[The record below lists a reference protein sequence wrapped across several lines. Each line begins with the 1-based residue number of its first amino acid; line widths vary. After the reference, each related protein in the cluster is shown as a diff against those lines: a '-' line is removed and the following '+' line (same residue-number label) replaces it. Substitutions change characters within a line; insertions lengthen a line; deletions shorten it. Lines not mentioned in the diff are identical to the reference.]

1 MIESDFRELE
11 KLFLALGDK
20 TRLRLLA
27 LMADGE
33 VPVGFLAERLGESQ
47 PKVSRHLAYL
57 RNAGVVYTRR
67 DGKWIYYGISYP
79 QDASQRRILE
89 TIIGAIAVMRVDG
102 EYIYFTGADI
112 NTEQAFG
119 QENDTYEQADM
130 FMTEDGDAS
139 DLDIYANEE
148 IVETHTADE
157 PEDVVDEQYDEPE
170 EMDVFL
176 L

>member
-33 VPVGFLAERLGESQ
+33 VAVGFLAERLGESQ

-79 QDASQRRILE
+79 HDASLRGILE
-89 TIIGAIAVMRVDG
+89 TVVQSMAVMRVDG
-102 EYIYFTGADI
+102 EYVYFTGADTY
-112 NTEQAFG
+112 TEQILSP
-119 QENDTYEQADM
+119 ENNTYVETYIDE
-130 FMTEDGDAS
+130 TEDDYEEE
-139 DLDIYANEE
+139 DIYEKAIYEE
-148 IVETHTADE
+148 DM
-157 PEDVVDEQYDEPE
+157 DDQRDEPE

>member
-1 MIESDFRELE
+1 MIESDLRELE

-27 LMADGE
+27 LLADGE

-57 RNAGVVYTRR
+57 RNAGVVHTRR

-89 TIIGAIAVMRVDG
+89 TVVGAIAVMRVDG
-102 EYIYFTGADI
+102 EYVYFTGADTY
-112 NTEQAFG
+112 TEQIFT
-119 QENDTYEQADM
+119 QENDIYEEADM
-130 FMTEDGDAS
+130 FIAKDLSEE
-139 DLDIYANEE
+139 DLDID
-148 IVETHTADE
+148 THEDTFEADIADE
-157 PEDVVDEQYDEPE
+157 LHDEPE

>member
-11 KLFLALGDK
+11 KLFLAFGDK

-33 VPVGFLAERLGESQ
+33 VAVGFLAERLGESQ

-79 QDASQRRILE
+79 HNASQKMILE
-89 TIIGAIAVMRVDG
+89 TVVRTIAVMRGDG
-102 EYIYFTGADI
+102 ENVYFSGADEY
-112 NTEQAFG
+112 TERILGPDGSSYADSVIETG
-119 QENDTYEQADM
+119 DNSEEVIYE
-130 FMTEDGDAS
+130 E
-139 DLDIYANEE
+139 
-148 IVETHTADE
+148 
-157 PEDVVDEQYDEPE
+157 EDVAYEPDSGPE

>member
-89 TIIGAIAVMRVDG
+89 TVVGAIAVMRVDG
-102 EYIYFTGADI
+102 EYVYFTGADTD
-112 NTEQAFG
+112 TEQIFAR
-119 QENDTYEQADM
+119 ENNIYEQADM
-130 FMTEDGDAS
+130 YMTEYREAE
-139 DLDIYANEE
+139 DLDIDASEDIFE
-148 IVETHTADE
+148 KDTADE
-157 PEDVVDEQYDEPE
+157 SEDLADEPYDEPE

>member
-1 MIESDFRELE
+1 MNESDFRELE
-11 KLFLALGDK
+11 RLFLALGDK

-33 VPVGFLAERLGESQ
+33 VPVNFLAERLGESQ

-57 RNAGVVYTRR
+57 RNAGVVNTRR

-79 QDASQRRILE
+79 EDESTRRVLE
-89 TIIGAIAVMRVDG
+89 TVVQSIAVIRGDG
-102 EYIYFTGADI
+102 EYVYFTA
-112 NTEQAFG
+112 
-119 QENDTYEQADM
+119 
-130 FMTEDGDAS
+130 TEDYTKELLSPQNNIYVKTDIKNKQAQS
-139 DLDIYANEE
+139 EINIYELDVYDLS
-148 IVETHTADE
+148 E
-157 PEDVVDEQYDEPE
+157 PEEREQETE

>member
-33 VPVGFLAERLGESQ
+33 VAVGFLADRLGESQ

-79 QDASQRRILE
+79 QDASLRRVLE
-89 TIIGAIAVMRVDG
+89 TVVRGIAVMRVEG
-102 EYIYFTGADI
+102 EYVYFTGADTH
-112 NTEQAFG
+112 TERILG
-119 QENDTYEQADM
+119 PETDTYVETDM
-130 FMTEDGDAS
+130 YEAEDGHEADVE
-139 DLDIYANEE
+139 DLATVGSY
-148 IVETHTADE
+148 
-157 PEDVVDEQYDEPE
+157 EPE
-170 EMDVFL
+170 EIDVFL

>member
-1 MIESDFRELE
+1 MIPTWFLNPMIESDFVDLE

-33 VPVGFLAERLGESQ
+33 VSVGFLAERLDESQ

-79 QDASQRRILE
+79 RDTSLRGILE
-89 TIIGAIAVMRVDG
+89 TVVQSVAVMRINGAYVYLTELDP
-102 EYIYFTGADI
+102 YIEPILSPVGDVYMETDI
-112 NTEQAFG
+112 FEREDEKEAV
-119 QENDTYEQADM
+119 
-130 FMTEDGDAS
+130 MT
-139 DLDIYANEE
+139 NEWSHE
-148 IVETHTADE
+148 AA
-157 PEDVVDEQYDEPE
+157 

>member
-1 MIESDFRELE
+1 MIESDLRELE

-27 LMADGE
+27 LLADGE

-57 RNAGVVYTRR
+57 RNSGVVYTRR

-79 QDASQRRILE
+79 QDASLRGILE
-89 TIIGAIAVMRVDG
+89 TVVRSIAVMRVDG
-102 EYIYFTGADI
+102 EHVYFTGADTY
-112 NTEQAFG
+112 TEQIFA
-119 QENDTYEQADM
+119 QENNIYGQADAYI
-130 FMTEDGDAS
+130 TEDGDAE
-139 DLDIYANEE
+139 DLDIDANEDNFE
-148 IVETHTADE
+148 NDTADE
-157 PEDVVDEQYDEPE
+157 PEDLADGPYDEPE

>member
-33 VPVGFLAERLGESQ
+33 VAVGFLAERLGESQ

-79 QDASQRRILE
+79 QDASLRGILE
-89 TIIGAIAVMRVDG
+89 TVVQSMAVMRVDG
-102 EYIYFTGADI
+102 EYVYFTGADTY
-112 NTEQAFG
+112 TEQMLG
-119 QENDTYEQADM
+119 PENNTYVETYIDE
-130 FMTEDGDAS
+130 TEDDYEEE
-139 DLDIYANEE
+139 DIYEKAIYEE
-148 IVETHTADE
+148 GMD
-157 PEDVVDEQYDEPE
+157 DQRDEPE

>member
-1 MIESDFRELE
+1 MIDSDFLELE

-33 VPVGFLAERLGESQ
+33 VSVGFLAERLGESQ
-47 PKVSRHLAYL
+47 PKVSRHVAYL

-79 QDASQRRILE
+79 GNTPSKDFLGSVVRELS
-89 TIIGAIAVMRVDG
+89 VMRVDRENVYLSDG
-102 EYIYFTGADI
+102 DKYIEPNIGP
-112 NTEQAFG
+112 ES
-119 QENDTYEQADM
+119 DTYVDTDM
-130 FMTEDGDAS
+130 YEPNDGHEGNTTKES
-139 DLDIYANEE
+139 GNGS
-148 IVETHTADE
+148 V
-157 PEDVVDEQYDEPE
+157 